1 MSRTALDYSSPK
13 SQQESKIIDT
23 REPLLKRPLD
33 FILSSIGIF
42 LSFPLWLAIA
52 IAIKLEDGG
61 PIFYQQVR
69 WGKERSKIIAFK
81 FRTMVSDA
89 DKTWGSLQ
97 SGENDPRVT
106 KVGRL
111 VRATALDELPQLINI
126 WKGEISFVG
135 PRSLPIN
142 EIQIAEKDRYEG
154 LPDEE
159 IPGFELRSKVRPGL
173 TGIAQIYAPRD
184 ISRRNKFRY
193 DNLYVKNMS
202 LLLDIKLI
210 FLSFWITFQGNWES
224 RQVKI

>member
-1 MSRTALDYSSPK
+1 LSRTALDYSSPK